1 MRRDKH
7 QPLRTPVPEPS
18 GAEWDRFTDLA
29 LENARLLRQEA
40 PGAPDPEGIETR
52 VSLRRGLKTTWIRV
66 GSEAGSRALHK
77 PMGTY
82 VSLELRPEAFPAR
95 RDKNRLVLA
104 LAGELA
110 AMMRLS
116 PEQAVLAVGLGN
128 RAVVYDAL
136 GPRTLDRV
144 WVTRHLSGALPESL
158 GRIRP
163 VGAFE
168 PGVPGRTGAD
178 TGTLI
183 RAIAD
188 RLRPAALIAVD
199 ALAAR
204 DRSGLGTV
212 IQLSDAGLC
221 PGAGVAAG
229 RAALTRETLGIPV
242 FAVGVP
248 LISAVDTAPDFI
260 VTHRALT
267 AQLSFF
273 AEILGR
279 GINLSLHPGL
289 TEEQISQFVE
299 IV

>member
-1 MRRDKH
+1 MKRNKQ
-7 QPLRTPVPEPS
+7 QPLRTPAPEPS
-18 GAEWDRFTDLA
+18 GTEWDRFTDLA
-29 LENARLLRQEA
+29 LENARLLRREA

-66 GSEAGSRALHK
+66 ASEAGSRALHK

-82 VSLELRPEAFPAR
+82 VSLELQPEAFPAR

-116 PEQAVLAVGLGN
+116 PDQQVLAVGLGN
-128 RAVVYDAL
+128 RAVIYDAL

-144 WVTRHLSGALPESL
+144 WVTRHLRGRLPESL
-158 GRIRP
+158 GPIRP

-168 PGVPGRTGAD
+168 PGVPGRTGAE
-178 TGTLI
+178 TGDLL
-183 RAIAD
+183 RAAVD
-188 RLRPAALIAVD
+188 QLRPAALIAVD

-204 DRSGLGTV
+204 NRASLGAV

-229 RAALTRETLGIPV
+229 RAALTRQTLGVPV
-242 FAVGVP
+242 FAMGVP
-248 LISAVDTAPDFI
+248 LISTIETAPDFI

-267 AQLSFF
+267 AQLAFF

-279 GINLSLHPGL
+279 GINLALHSGL

>member
-1 MRRDKH
+1 MKRNRQ
-7 QPLRTPVPEPS
+7 QPLRTPAPEPA
-18 GAEWDRFTDLA
+18 GTEWDLFTDLA
-29 LENARLLRQEA
+29 LENARLLRREA

-66 GSEAGSRALHK
+66 SSEAGSRALRK
-77 PMGTY
+77 PKGTY
-82 VSLELRPEAFPAR
+82 VSLELRPEAFTAR

-110 AMMRLS
+110 AMMGLP
-116 PEQAVLAVGLGN
+116 PEGEVLAVGLGN
-128 RAVVYDAL
+128 RGVVYDAL
-136 GPRTLDRV
+136 GPRTLDRI
-144 WVTRHLSGALPESL
+144 WVTRHLPGKLPESL

-168 PGVPGRTGAD
+168 PGVPGRTGTD

-183 RAIAD
+183 RAVAD

-204 DRSGLGTV
+204 DRSGLGAV

-229 RAALTRETLGIPV
+229 RAALTRETLGVPV
-242 FAVGVP
+242 YAVGVP
-248 LISAVDTAPDFI
+248 MISTVDTAPDFI

-267 AQLSFF
+267 AQLAFF
-273 AEILGR
+273 AEVLGR

-289 TEEQISQFVE
+289 TEEQIAQFVE